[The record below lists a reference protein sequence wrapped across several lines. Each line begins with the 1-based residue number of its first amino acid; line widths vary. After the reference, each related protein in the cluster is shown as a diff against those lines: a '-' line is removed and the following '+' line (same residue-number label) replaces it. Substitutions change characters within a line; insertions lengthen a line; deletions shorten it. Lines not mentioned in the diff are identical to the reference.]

1 MTWHYR
7 GEPFTSEMIKDYL
20 GFVYIVTDKRN
31 GKDYIG
37 KKGLMTKRKLPPL
50 KGAKRKRIKIVET
63 DWKTYCGSSE
73 EVKLLVEEHGLE
85 LFDREIVR
93 LCKTKG
99 QLNYYEAKLQFETDC
114 LLKPDEYY
122 NAFIGCKIN
131 RKHLLTKVK
140 K

>member
-1 MTWHYR
+1 MTWYYE
-7 GEPFTSEMIKDYL
+7 GKPFTSEMIEDNL

-37 KKGLMTKRKLPPL
+37 KKSLMSKRRLPAL
-50 KGAKRKRIKIVET
+50 KGKKRKRIKIVET
-63 DWKTYCGSSE
+63 DWKSYCGSSE
-73 EVKLLVEEHGLE
+73 EVKLLVEEHGID
-85 LFDREIVR
+85 LFHREIVR

-122 NAFIGCKIN
+122 NAFIGCKIS
-131 RKHLLTKVK
+131 RSHLLTKVK

>member
-37 KKGLMTKRKLPPL
+37 KKGLMSKRKLPPL
-50 KGAKRKRIKIVET
+50 KGAKRKRTKIVET

-85 LFDREIVR
+85 LFDRKIVR
-93 LCKTKG
+93 LCKSKG
-99 QLNYYEAKLQFETDC
+99 ELNYYEAKLQFETDC

-131 RKHLLTKVK
+131 RKHLLTKEK

>member
-1 MTWHYR
+1 MTWYYE
-7 GEPFTSEMIKDYL
+7 GKPFTSEMIDDNL
-20 GFVYIVTDKRN
+20 GFVYIITNTIN
-31 GKDYIG
+31 GKLYIG
-37 KKGLMTKRKLPPL
+37 KKGLMSKRRLPPL
-50 KGAKRKRIKIVET
+50 KGTKRKRIKIVET
-63 DWKTYCGSSE
+63 DWKKYCVSSE
-73 EVKLLVEEHGLE
+73 EVKLLVKEHGID
-85 LFDREIVR
+85 LFHREIIR

-131 RKHLLTKVK
+131 RKHLLTKEK

>member
-1 MTWHYR
+1 MTWYHN
-7 GEPFTSEMIKDYL
+7 GKPFTSEMIDDNL
-20 GFVYIVTDKRN
+20 GFAYIITNTKN
-31 GKDYIG
+31 NKLYIG
-37 KKGLMTKRKLPPL
+37 KKGLMSKRRLPPL

-73 EVKLLVEEHGLE
+73 EVKLLVEENGIS
-85 LFDREIVR
+85 LFHREIIR

-99 QLNYYEAKLQFETDC
+99 ELNYYEAKLQFETDC

-131 RKHLLTKVK
+131 RSHLLTKVK